1 MRNRHKSTK
10 VGTDGPHGTG
20 SRCCAAGRRGLL
32 LLLTLLGAVTAT
44 AQAQSVTVLT
54 SGEDARH
61 CSLAAKLNGAL
72 VPSPGELAYCDRAID
87 GLSLNRRD
95 RAGTLVNRGIL
106 LTAAGRFQQALDD
119 YNEAL
124 QLLPELP
131 QAFNGKGNL
140 YFLAERYDEALAAY
154 RRALELDLQ
163 ERHIAFYN
171 LGLTYDQLQDAGAA
185 RRSYEQAMEAA
196 PDWPLPREKLAA
208 RGESVA
214 VPR

>member
-1 MRNRHKSTK
+1 MCNEHGSAKRVT
-10 VGTDGPHGTG
+10 VGTKGTLI
-20 SRCCAAGRRGLL
+20 RDCAAGRRGLL
-32 LLLTLLGAVTAT
+32 LLLILLGGVATT

-61 CSLAAKLNGAL
+61 CSLAARLNGAL
-72 VPSPGELAYCDRAID
+72 VPSPTELAYCDRAID

-185 RRSYEQAMEAA
+185 RRSYEEAAEAA

-208 RGESVA
+208 RGDPA
-214 VPR
+214 DTPR

>member
-214 VPR
+214 TPR

>member
-1 MRNRHKSTK
+1 MFNEHRSARLD
-10 VGTDGPHGTG
+10 TDGTHGACDRYG
-20 SRCCAAGRRGLL
+20 AAGRRGLL
-32 LLLTLLGAVTAT
+32 LLLALLGGVTAMV
-44 AQAQSVTVLT
+44 QAQSITVLT

-61 CSLAAKLNGAL
+61 CSLAARLNGAL
-72 VPSPGELAYCDRAID
+72 EPSPVELAYCDRAID
-87 GLSLNRRD
+87 GASLNRHD

-140 YFLAERYDEALAAY
+140 YFLAERYDDALAAY
-154 RRALELDLQ
+154 QRALALDLQ

-171 LGLTYDQLQDAGAA
+171 LGLTYDQLQDAAAA
-185 RRSYEQAMEAA
+185 RRSYEQAVEAA

-208 RGESVA
+208 RGESA
-214 VPR
+214 DTPR